1 MEEDTTGSGSARG
14 PRLSYRAPFTPAR
27 PANSGAGVGLGPS
40 AAQARTGSSERRQT
54 HAQVAH
60 GANAP
65 LGLRQPATSHAQTR
79 ERTCARPHPP
89 PPTASTLPGKT
100 TPTVPTPDLERSNHE
115 VTETADP
122 EQRAGLAAD
131 VTWVSSGKDQS
142 SEKGESGEASVGT
155 AASREARPR
164 GAPPAARP
172 PSWTGTLRP
181 LAPARRP
188 RGRSLT
194 PQGCTARRPQPRS
207 CSRFARTAHT
217 GRAHTGH
224 TPPSRPRLART
235 RSRPWSLPRTG
246 L

>member
-1 MEEDTTGSGSARG
+1 MEVDTTGSESARG

-40 AAQARTGSSERRQT
+40 AAQARTGSSELRQT
-54 HAQVAH
+54 HAQVAQE
-60 GANAP
+60 AKAP
-65 LGLRQPATSHAQTR
+65 LGLWQPATSHAQTR
-79 ERTCARPHPP
+79 ERTCACPHLP

-100 TPTVPTPDLERSNHE
+100 TSTVPTPDLERSNHE

-131 VTWVSSGKDQS
+131 VTWISSRKDRS
-142 SEKGESGEASVGT
+142 SEKGESSEASVGT

-164 GAPPAARP
+164 GAPPTARP
-172 PSWTGTLRP
+172 PAGPGRSGTWHLLRP
-181 LAPARRP
+181 C
-188 RGRSLT
+188 GRSLT
-194 PQGCTARRPQPRS
+194 PQGRTARRPRPRS

-224 TPPSRPRLART
+224 TPPSRPRLARR